1 MITKFKN
8 ESIKNSVKTFYSK
21 TDSLR
26 SYLKL
31 SLSVKLSL
39 KKQLIWT
46 TFFDV
51 VLIKKKCYYNVQITS
66 ESLSRFIGIC
76 K

>member
-51 VLIKKKCYYNVQITS
+51 LKFRNILDSVPPKDPNDII
-66 ESLSRFIGIC
+66 
-76 K
+76 